1 MTSRLLHTVAL
12 LPILFMLL
20 CAGPVSAWA
29 ATVGLILPHDVYD
42 YERIHTSL
50 TTSLKEQ
57 GYAYKVNF
65 LTQRPY
71 PDPIA
76 LSNAA
81 RKLIAADVD
90 IIISYGTASTMAVL
104 RERPRIPV
112 LYAGVYEPI
121 AKGINIKWTTGV
133 CSKLNLSSLVRY
145 LRASKDIKD
154 LGVVYYSLEK
164 ESTYQMK
171 ELAEIS
177 DKYGYNLRTL
187 DLKDRANLS
196 RTLNDLQADA
206 MIVTSSL
213 LANNSLQ
220 SILSVSASK
229 KIPTASLMSHKKSV
243 AMITLISDPEE
254 QGRLL
259 TKQLIEIL
267 NGKSP
272 QNIEPVCCRK
282 IELVY
287 NVKDAGR
294 MGLKISMDLVTEA
307 TKLINQ

>member
-1 MTSRLLHTVAL
+1 MTVRFLNTVAL
-12 LPILFMLL
+12 LPVILLL
-20 CAGPVSAWA
+20 FCVAPASARA
-29 ATVGLILPHDVYD
+29 ENVGLILPHDVYD
-42 YERIHTSL
+42 YERIHESL
-50 TTSLKEQ
+50 TASLKRQ
-57 GYAYKVNF
+57 GYAQKVNF

-90 IIISYGTASTMAVL
+90 IIISYGTAPTTAVL

-121 AKGINIKWTTGV
+121 ARDIDNKWATGV
-133 CSKLNLSSLVRY
+133 CSKLNISSLVRY
-145 LRASKDIKD
+145 LRASKDIEY

-164 ESTYQMK
+164 ESTQQMK
-171 ELAEIS
+171 ELAKIS
-177 DKYGYNLRTL
+177 TKYGYNFRTL
-187 DLKDRANLS
+187 DLKDRAHLT

-213 LANNSLQ
+213 LANSSLQ
-220 SILSVSASK
+220 SILQVSASK
-229 KIPTASLMSHKKSV
+229 RIPTASLISHEKNM

-259 TKQLIEIL
+259 ANQLFEVL
-267 NGKSP
+267 DGKSP
-272 QNIEPVCCRK
+272 QDIEPVCCRK

-307 TKLINQ
+307 TRLINQ